1 MNNNQHQKYIR
12 MGFSQ
17 KEARVRHKVDV
28 LHNLAMGVLL
38 MEQYRDKPSVYEG
51 VSLFVKNPTRNRDSR
66 DSGHIYLDTHS
77 PIYRRMFYVTR
88 GDSVHVVSRKSLD
101 GYILKNKLFD
111 IYVQLPYSRLRRIGG
126 VMLKI
131 NASNIKYIEDRIRFM
146 IDKMKTSRP

>member
-1 MNNNQHQKYIR
+1 

-17 KEARVRHKVDV
+17 KEARARHKVDV

-38 MEQYRDKPSVYEG
+38 MEKYRDKPSVYEG
-51 VSLFVKNPTRNRDSR
+51 VSLFVKNPTTRNSRDSR
-66 DSGHIYLDTHS
+66 HIYLDTHS
-77 PIYRRMFYVTR
+77 RMFYVTR
-88 GDSVHVVSRKSLD
+88 RDSVHIVSRKSLD

-131 NASNIKYIEDRIRFM
+131 NASNIKNIEDRIEVT